1 MEKFCLKWNDFHQN
15 ITTTYSNLRKQ
26 EDLFDVTLVTVDGKQ
41 YSSHKLV
48 LASSSDF
55 FQSIVR
61 NSKNKQIDFFIY
73 LAGVR
78 SMELEYILDYI
89 YAGEVQLYQEEL
101 DNFLDIAQKLKIK
114 GLIGKEEGSK
124 SKVIEE
130 EFISEETVH
139 PNQLFNVAKDE
150 VYIGNEEK
158 SIVQSNNS
166 SGRKQRVESNSM
178 VNQSDINMKEIFE
191 NMISQDGEKWICNN
205 CGKEA
210 RSKWNI
216 ELHAEIHIEGLEF
229 NCNKCDKTFRSRNL
243 LSHHRKRCQ

>member
-1 MEKFCLKWNDFHQN
+1 MEKFSLKWSDFHQN
-15 ITTTYSNLRKQ
+15 IITTYSNLRKQ
-26 EDLFDVTLVTVDGKQ
+26 EDLFDVTLVTDDGKH

-55 FQSIVR
+55 FQSIVH

-78 SMELEYILDYI
+78 STELEYILDYI
-89 YAGEVQLYQEEL
+89 YAGEVQLYQFEL
-101 DNFLDIAQKLKIK
+101 NNFLDIAQKLKIK
-114 GLIGKEEGSK
+114 GLLGNDEGSK
-124 SKVIEE
+124 SKVEEE
-130 EFISEETVH
+130 EFIQEETVY
-139 PNQLFNVAKDE
+139 PNQFTKVVKNEL
-150 VYIGNEEK
+150 YIENKEN

-166 SGRKQRVESNSM
+166 GIRKQRSESNSM
-178 VNQSDINMKEIFE
+178 VNQSDISMKETVK
-191 NMISQDGEKWICNN
+191 NMISQNGEKWTCNN

-210 RSKWNI
+210 STKGNI

-243 LSHHRKRCQ
+243 LAHHRNRYH